1 MKWDNIYK
9 GICFSSLILGICLGL
24 FFYYHIENVLQN
36 VTTVEDNIEGI
47 RNENP
52 FDKGWI
58 QNFES
63 IFGSFERKNIIKII
77 FPIREKIN

>member
-52 FDKGWI
+52 FDKG
-58 QNFES
+58 
-63 IFGSFERKNIIKII
+63 
-77 FPIREKIN
+77 